1 MRRIITARNNTILSP
16 YRPNLLPKRQHRR
29 NLPPLQ
35 HQLLWQ
41 KRRLQRKIPNR
52 RRITITKSRRQ
63 RHPGVPVYRY
73 VLSARNLF
81 FKNVFSVNDRGSSLA
96 ATRLELKE
104 LAKEYDVELD
114 VVLTILGY
122 VYSEKLRLLPKAFA
136 SAWMTLALMSLVDRW
151 LISWWRFCMFLQLFK
166 SPN

>member
-1 MRRIITARNNTILSP
+1 MAEAAAAAED
-16 YRPNLLPKRQHRR
+16 
-29 NLPPLQ
+29 
-35 HQLLWQ
+35 
-41 KRRLQRKIPNR
+41 
-52 RRITITKSRRQ
+52 TKS
-63 RHPGVPVYRY
+63 
-73 VLSARNLF
+73 SAHHHH
-81 FKNVFSVNDRGSSLA
+81 KESSS
-96 ATRLELKE
+96 TPPWSSRLPLRLE